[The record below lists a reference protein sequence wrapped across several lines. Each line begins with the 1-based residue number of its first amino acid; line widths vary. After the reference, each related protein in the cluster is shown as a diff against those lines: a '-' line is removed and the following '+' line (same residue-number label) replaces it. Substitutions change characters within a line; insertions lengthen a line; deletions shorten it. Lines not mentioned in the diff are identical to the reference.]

1 MLQNLWPFVRRGLHR
16 GCGDQIGHENSD
28 GRNRVQQ
35 LVKHLRHICQCHRD
49 LGQQRVKISSF
60 DPGEVWQK
68 PTVYVVVFFVLC
80 CVWRLAPHGEV
91 LVFLKKVGMFW
102 YRWTQKWW
110 SLKWCALLFHAFRI
124 GKTCSESRV
133 FFWKMWR
140 FAVGFNRVE
149 TDIGMEWDDPICIYR
164 HMWLEHH
171 LICPTNWTKQ
181 LRPIFIAPARCRQ
194 NTVSKYVPFYSEA
207 MEQFTTAVSTT
218 KSLIGAMGQ
227 KDVGQAWCWNP
238 LNQVG

>member
-1 MLQNLWPFVRRGLHR
+1 MPQRPWPTTCQNFKLWSRRGMTKTYRL
-16 GCGDQIGHENSD
+16 C
-28 GRNRVQQ
+28 
-35 LVKHLRHICQCHRD
+35 CC
-49 LGQQRVKISSF
+49 
-60 DPGEVWQK
+60 
-68 PTVYVVVFFVLC
+68 FFVLC
-80 CVWRLAPHGEV
+80 YVWRLAPHDEV

-110 SLKWCALLFHAFRI
+110 SLRWCALLFHAFRI

-149 TDIGMEWDDPICIYR
+149 TDIGMEWDDPICIYIYR